1 MGSDLGPRSELVVCI
16 DHSDIHEGRLDD
28 LKTGIRRL
36 VGFLE
41 SREPQLVSYGFHLD
55 EELGRMAV
63 VAVHPD
69 SESLETHLEVGGPE
83 LRKLAD
89 MITLR
94 RIEVYG
100 SIGYRARVMLEQKAL
115 LLGPAGVTV
124 EERFSGFA
132 RSAVAG
138 SV

>member
-1 MGSDLGPRSELVVCI
+1 MGSDFGPGSELVVYI
-16 DHSDIHEGRLDD
+16 DHSDIHEGRLED
-28 LKTGIRRL
+28 LKAGIRRL
-36 VGFLE
+36 VAFIE

-55 EELGRMAV
+55 EELGRMTV

-69 SESLETHLEVGGPE
+69 SESLETHMEVGVPE
-83 LRKLAD
+83 FRKLSD

-100 SIGYRARVMLEQKAL
+100 SVSYRARVMLEQKAL

-132 RSAVAG
+132 REAAVG

>member
-1 MGSDLGPRSELVVCI
+1 MASESGPDVIVYV
-16 DHSDIHEGRLDD
+16 DHSDIHEGRLED
-28 LKTGIRRL
+28 LKAGIRRL
-36 VGFLE
+36 VDFIE
-41 SREPQLVSYGFHLD
+41 SHEPQLVAYGFHLD
-55 EELGRMAV
+55 EELGHMTV

-69 SESLETHLEVGGPE
+69 SESLETHMEVGVPE
-83 LRKLAD
+83 FRKLSD

-100 SIGYRARVMLEQKAL
+100 SISYRARVMLEQKAL

-132 RSAVAG
+132 REAAVG
-138 SV
+138 TV

>member
-1 MGSDLGPRSELVVCI
+1 MGSDFGPGSELVVSI
-16 DHSDIHEGRLDD
+16 DHSDIHEGRLDE
-28 LKTGIRRL
+28 LEAGIRRL
-36 VGFLE
+36 VAFVE

-55 EELGRMAV
+55 EELRRMTV

-69 SESLETHLEVGGPE
+69 SESLELHMEVGLPE
-83 LRKLAD
+83 FRKLAD

-100 SIGYRARVMLEQKAL
+100 SISYRARVMLEQKAL

-132 RSAVAG
+132 HPAVVG